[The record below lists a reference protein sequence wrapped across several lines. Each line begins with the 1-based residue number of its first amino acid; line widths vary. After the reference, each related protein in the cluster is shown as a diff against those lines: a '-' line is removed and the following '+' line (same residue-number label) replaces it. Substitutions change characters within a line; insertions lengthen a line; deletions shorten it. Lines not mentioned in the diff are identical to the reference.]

1 MLDELG
7 SLTKL
12 SRSCHIFFSQVPC
25 RSSRLN
31 TKLLAPTRACAMPLL
46 TGSGY
51 ALAGTLL
58 FGEAKPPRWAQIA
71 APSGPAR
78 YLISASLC
86 GVSLSI
92 TATSPAPWIA
102 DLFALSA
109 DGAGKS
115 KKL

>member
-1 MLDELG
+1 MVASIVETLLG
-7 SLTKL
+7 FLRKS

-31 TKLLAPTRACAMPLL
+31 TKLLAPTSACAMPLL

-51 ALAGTLL
+51 ALVGTLL
-58 FGEAKPPRWAQIA
+58 FGEANPPKCPQIA

-78 YLISASLC
+78 YLISPQLC
-86 GVSLSI
+86 GAPLGL

-102 DLFALSA
+102 DL
-109 DGAGKS
+109 
-115 KKL
+115 